1 MLWLNDLLLWQTAKI
16 LATTRLQPM
25 TQVSISAKDVKR
37 LRDMTGAGMMDCKR
51 ALGEAGGDLDAA
63 VDLLRKKGQRVAAK
77 RADRE
82 ALQGLI
88 LTRISDSRHTGIIV
102 EVNCE
107 TDFVARNDE
116 FDAFANAVADLI
128 LSSRPSDLDA
138 LLALPFR
145 NGRTVGEALTDLTGK
160 IGEKLGI
167 RRFSLLSV
175 QEGQVID
182 YIHPGSRL
190 GVLVTL
196 SGTGSLEET
205 GRNVAMQIA
214 ALNPLAAHR
223 KNVPQSIQDKEFE
236 IGKEAARL
244 EGKPENL
251 LDRIA
256 KGKLERFFKD
266 NVLVEQPFVKDA
278 SLRVRDV
285 LKKAGA
291 NVGEFVRC
299 ALGE

>member
-1 MLWLNDLLLWQTAKI
+1 
-16 LATTRLQPM
+16 M

-51 ALGEAGGDLDAA
+51 ALGEANGSLDAA

-88 LTRISDSRHTGIIV
+88 LTRISDSGHTGIIV

-116 FDAFANAVADLI
+116 FDAFANEVADLI
-128 LSSRPSDLDA
+128 LASRPSDLDA
-138 LLALPFR
+138 LLALPLAD
-145 NGRTVGEALTDLTGK
+145 GRTVGEALIDLTGK

-167 RRFSLLSV
+167 RRFSVLSV
-175 QEGQVID
+175 KDGQVID

-205 GRNVAMQIA
+205 GRDVAMQIA
-214 ALNPLAAHR
+214 ALNPLAVHR
-223 KNVPQSIQDKEFE
+223 EDVPSDVQAKELE
-236 IGKEAARL
+236 IGKESARL
-244 EGKPENL
+244 EGKPEHL

-285 LKKAGA
+285 LKKSGA
-291 NVGEFVRC
+291 NVSEFVRC

>member
-1 MLWLNDLLLWQTAKI
+1 
-16 LATTRLQPM
+16 M

-88 LTRISDSRHTGIIV
+88 LTRISDSGHTGIIV

-128 LSSRPSDLDA
+128 LSSRPADLDA

-223 KNVPQSIQDKEFE
+223 KNVPQTIQDKEFE

-256 KGKLERFFKD
+256 RGKLERFFKD

>member
-1 MLWLNDLLLWQTAKI
+1 
-16 LATTRLQPM
+16 M
-25 TQVSISAKDVKR
+25 THVSISAKDVKQ

-51 ALGEAGGDLDAA
+51 ALGEANGNLDAA

-88 LTRISDSRHTGIIV
+88 LTRISDSGHTGIIV

-116 FDAFANAVADLI
+116 FDAFANEVADLI
-128 LSSRPSDLDA
+128 LSSCPSYLDE
-138 LLALPFR
+138 LLALSLAD
-145 NGRTVGEALTDLTGK
+145 GRTVGEALIDLTGK

-167 RRFSLLSV
+167 RRFSVLSV
-175 QEGQVID
+175 QDGQVID

-205 GRNVAMQIA
+205 GRDVAMQIA
-214 ALNPLAAHR
+214 ALNPIAGHR
-223 KNVPQSIQDKEFE
+223 ENVPLEVQAKELE
-236 IGKEAARL
+236 IGRESARI
-244 EGKPENL
+244 EGKPDHL

-285 LKKAGA
+285 LKKSGA
-291 NVGEFVRC
+291 NVGDFVRC